1 MSFRV
6 AIASSDGKYIDREF
20 GRASQFLVFELSSK
34 NYHFVETRNN
44 EASHQGY
51 QENVLIKTV
60 ELLADY
66 ELVVANKIGLIAMT
80 MLKDKGVKPIL
91 FEGSIED
98 ALNRIIRI
106 RKNKNFTDKKFGLS
120 KLLSAL

>member
-6 AIASSDGKYIDREF
+6 AIASSDGKYIDRHF
-20 GRASQFLVFELSSK
+20 GRASQFLVFEVSDKDFQFIETK
-34 NYHFVETRNN
+34 NNT
-44 EASHQGY
+44 ASHQGY

-66 ELVVANKIGLIAMT
+66 ELVMANKIGLVAMI
-80 MLKDKGVKPIL
+80 MLKDKGVQSIL

-98 ALNRIIRI
+98 ALNRLIQI
-106 RKNKNFTDKKFGLS
+106 RKNKIFADKKFYNKMLPS
-120 KLLSAL
+120 F

>member
-6 AIASSDGKYIDREF
+6 AIASSDGKHIDRHF
-20 GRASQFLVFELSSK
+20 GRASQFLVFEVSNKDFQFIETK
-34 NYHFVETRNN
+34 NNA
-44 EASHQGY
+44 ASHQGY

-66 ELVVANKIGLIAMT
+66 ELVVANKIGLVAMI
-80 MLKDKGVKPIL
+80 MLKDKGVQSIL

-98 ALNRIIRI
+98 ALNRLIQI
-106 RKNKNFTDKKFGLS
+106 RKNKIFAEKKFYNKVLP
-120 KLLSAL
+120 LF

>member
-20 GRASQFLVFELSSK
+20 GRASQFVIFELSDK
-34 NYHFVETRNN
+34 DYRFVETKNN
-44 EASHQGY
+44 EASHQGF

-80 MLKDKGVKPIL
+80 MLKDKGVQPIL

-98 ALNRIIRI
+98 ALNRIIRT
-106 RKNKNFTDKKFGLS
+106 RNKNFPDKKFCHT